1 MIKIYKKYEELINYL
16 IIGILTT
23 VVSLA
28 TYYLLTLTI
37 LDANNKVY
45 LQIANII
52 SWLASVTFAY
62 FTNRKFVFKV
72 KNKSNIKECLN
83 FYISRISTLLI
94 DMIIMYIYVS
104 RLKFDNKI
112 VKLIAQVAIIILNYI
127 LSKFIVFKSS
137 KEVENNGCTN

>member
-23 VVSLA
+23 IVSLA

-52 SWLASVTFAY
+52 SWLASVSFAY
-62 FTNRKFVFKV
+62 FTNRKYVFKV

-94 DMIIMYIYVS
+94 DMIIMYIFVS
-104 RLKFDNKI
+104 KLKFDNKI
-112 VKLIAQVAIIILNYI
+112 VKLIAQVVIIILNYI

-137 KEVENNGCTN
+137 KEVEK

>member
-28 TYYLLTLTI
+28 TYYLLTLTV

-62 FTNRKFVFKV
+62 FTNRKYVFKV

-83 FYISRISTLLI
+83 FYLSRISTLLI
-94 DMIIMYIYVS
+94 DMIIMYIFVS
-104 RLKFDNKI
+104 ILKFDNKI
-112 VKLIAQVAIIILNYI
+112 VKLVAQVVIIILNYI

-137 KEVENNGCTN
+137 KEVEK

>member
-23 VVSLA
+23 VISLA

-94 DMIIMYIYVS
+94 DMII
-104 RLKFDNKI
+104 L
-112 VKLIAQVAIIILNYI
+112 
-127 LSKFIVFKSS
+127 
-137 KEVENNGCTN
+137 

>member
-1 MIKIYKKYEELINYL
+1 MTKIYKKYEELINYL

-94 DMIIMYIYVS
+94 DMIIMYIFVS

-137 KEVENNGCTN
+137 KEVENNGYNN

>member
-62 FTNRKFVFKV
+62 FTNRKYVFKV

-83 FYISRISTLLI
+83 FYMSRISTLLI
-94 DMIIMYIYVS
+94 DMIIMYIFVS
-104 RLKFDNKI
+104 ILKFDNKI
-112 VKLIAQVAIIILNYI
+112 VKLIAQVVIIILNYI

-137 KEVENNGCTN
+137 KEVEK

>member
-1 MIKIYKKYEELINYL
+1 MTKIYKKYEELINYL

-23 VVSLA
+23 VVSLV

-62 FTNRKFVFKV
+62 FTNRKYVFKV

-94 DMIIMYIYVS
+94 DMIIMYIFVS

-137 KEVENNGCTN
+137 KEVEK

>member
-62 FTNRKFVFKV
+62 FTNRKYVFKV

-83 FYISRISTLLI
+83 FYMSRISTLII
-94 DMIIMYIYVS
+94 DMIIMYIFVS
-104 RLKFDNKI
+104 ILKFDNKI
-112 VKLIAQVAIIILNYI
+112 VKLIAQVVIIILNYI

-137 KEVENNGCTN
+137 KEVEK

>member
-1 MIKIYKKYEELINYL
+1 MIKIYKKYEELINDL

-23 VVSLA
+23 IVSLA
-28 TYYLLTLTI
+28 TYYLLTLTV

-94 DMIIMYIYVS
+94 DMIIMYIFVS

-112 VKLIAQVAIIILNYI
+112 VKLIAQVVIIILNYI

-137 KEVENNGCTN
+137 KEVEK

>member
-23 VVSLA
+23 IVSLA

-94 DMIIMYIYVS
+94 DMIIMYIFVS

-112 VKLIAQVAIIILNYI
+112 VKLIAQVVIIILNYI

-137 KEVENNGCTN
+137 KEVEK

>member
-23 VVSLA
+23 IVSLV

-62 FTNRKFVFKV
+62 FTNRKYVFKV

-94 DMIIMYIYVS
+94 DMIIMYIFVS
-104 RLKFDNKI
+104 ILKFDNKI
-112 VKLIAQVAIIILNYI
+112 VKLVAQVVIIILNYI

-137 KEVENNGCTN
+137 KEVEK

>member
-28 TYYLLTLTI
+28 TYYLLTLTV

-62 FTNRKFVFKV
+62 FTNRKYVFKV

-94 DMIIMYIYVS
+94 DMIIMYIFVS

-112 VKLIAQVAIIILNYI
+112 VKLIAQVVIIILNYI

-137 KEVENNGCTN
+137 KEVEK

>member
-23 VVSLA
+23 AVSLA

-62 FTNRKFVFKV
+62 FTNRKYVFKV
-72 KNKSNIKECLN
+72 KNKCNIKECLN

-94 DMIIMYIYVS
+94 DMIIMYIFVS

-112 VKLIAQVAIIILNYI
+112 VKLVAQIVIIILNYI

-137 KEVENNGCTN
+137 KEVEK

>member
-28 TYYLLTLTI
+28 TYYLLTLTV

-62 FTNRKFVFKV
+62 FTNRKYVFKV

-94 DMIIMYIYVS
+94 DMIIMYIFVS
-104 RLKFDNKI
+104 ILKFDNKI
-112 VKLIAQVAIIILNYI
+112 VKLVAQVVIIILNYI

-137 KEVENNGCTN
+137 KEVEK

>member
-62 FTNRKFVFKV
+62 FTNRKYVFKV

-94 DMIIMYIYVS
+94 DMIIMYIFVS
-104 RLKFDNKI
+104 KLKFDNKI
-112 VKLIAQVAIIILNYI
+112 VKLIAQVVIIILNYI

-137 KEVENNGCTN
+137 KEVEK

>member
-23 VVSLA
+23 IVSLA

-52 SWLASVTFAY
+52 SWIACVTFAY
-62 FTNRKFVFKV
+62 FTNRKYVFKV
-72 KNKSNIKECLN
+72 KNKSNIKEVIN
-83 FYISRISTLLI
+83 FYLSRISTLLI
-94 DMIIMYIYVS
+94 DMIIMYIFVS
-104 RLKFDNKI
+104 ILKYDNRI
-112 VKLIAQVAIIILNYI
+112 VKLIAQVVIIILNYT

-137 KEVENNGCTN
+137 KEVEK

>member
-23 VVSLA
+23 IVSLA

-52 SWLASVTFAY
+52 SWIACVTFAY
-62 FTNRKFVFKV
+62 FTNRKYVFKV
-72 KNKSNIKECLN
+72 KNKSNIKEVIN
-83 FYISRISTLLI
+83 FYLSRISTLLI
-94 DMIIMYIYVS
+94 DMIIMYVFVS
-104 RLKFDNKI
+104 ILKFDNRI
-112 VKLIAQVAIIILNYI
+112 VKLIAQVVIIILNYI

-137 KEVENNGCTN
+137 KEVEK

>member
-23 VVSLA
+23 VVSLV

-94 DMIIMYIYVS
+94 DMIIMYIFVS

-112 VKLIAQVAIIILNYI
+112 VKLVAQVVIIILNYI

-137 KEVENNGCTN
+137 KEVEK

>member
-23 VVSLA
+23 IVSLA

-37 LDANNKVY
+37 LDATNKLH

-52 SWLASVTFAY
+52 SWIACVTFAY
-62 FTNRKFVFKV
+62 FTNRKYVFKV
-72 KNKSNIKECLN
+72 KNKSNIKEVIN
-83 FYISRISTLLI
+83 FYLSRISTLVI
-94 DMIIMYIYVS
+94 DMIIMYIFVS
-104 RLKFDNKI
+104 ILKYDNRI
-112 VKLIAQVAIIILNYI
+112 VKLITQILIIILNYI

-137 KEVENNGCTN
+137 KEVEI

>member
-23 VVSLA
+23 IVSLA
-28 TYYLLTLTI
+28 TYYLLTLTV

-94 DMIIMYIYVS
+94 DMIIMYIFVS
-104 RLKFDNKI
+104 RLKCDNKI
-112 VKLIAQVAIIILNYI
+112 VKLIAQVVIIILNYI

-137 KEVENNGCTN
+137 NEVEK

>member
-23 VVSLA
+23 IVSLA

-62 FTNRKFVFKV
+62 FTNRKYVFKV

-83 FYISRISTLLI
+83 FYISRISTLII
-94 DMIIMYIYVS
+94 DMIIMYIFVS
-104 RLKFDNKI
+104 ILKFDNKI
-112 VKLIAQVAIIILNYI
+112 VKLIAQVVIIILNYI

-137 KEVENNGCTN
+137 KEVEK

>member
-1 MIKIYKKYEELINYL
+1 MTKIYKKYEELINYL

-37 LDANNKVY
+37 LDAENKVY

-62 FTNRKFVFKV
+62 FTNRKYVFKV

-94 DMIIMYIYVS
+94 DMIIMYIFVS

-112 VKLIAQVAIIILNYI
+112 VKLIAQVVIIILNYI

-137 KEVENNGCTN
+137 KEVEK

>member
-23 VVSLA
+23 IVSLA
-28 TYYLLTLTI
+28 TYYLLTLTV

-52 SWLASVTFAY
+52 SWLASVIFAY

-94 DMIIMYIYVS
+94 DMIIMYIFVS
-104 RLKFDNKI
+104 ILKFDNKI
-112 VKLIAQVAIIILNYI
+112 VKLIAQVVIIILNYI

-137 KEVENNGCTN
+137 KEVEK

>member
-23 VVSLA
+23 AVSLA

-62 FTNRKFVFKV
+62 FTNRKYVFKV

-94 DMIIMYIYVS
+94 DMIIMYIFVS

-112 VKLIAQVAIIILNYI
+112 VKLVAQIVIIILNYI

-137 KEVENNGCTN
+137 KEVEK

>member
-23 VVSLA
+23 IVSLV
-28 TYYLLTLTI
+28 TYYLLTLTV

-94 DMIIMYIYVS
+94 DMIIMYIFVS
-104 RLKFDNKI
+104 ILKFDNKI
-112 VKLIAQVAIIILNYI
+112 VKLVAQVVIIILNYI
-127 LSKFIVFKSS
+127 LSKFIVFKCS
-137 KEVENNGCTN
+137 KEVEK

>member
-23 VVSLA
+23 IVSLV

-72 KNKSNIKECLN
+72 RNKSNIKECLN

-94 DMIIMYIYVS
+94 DMIIMYIFVS
-104 RLKFDNKI
+104 ILKFDNKI
-112 VKLIAQVAIIILNYI
+112 VKLIAQVVIIILNYI

-137 KEVENNGCTN
+137 KEVEK

>member
-23 VVSLA
+23 IVSLV

-62 FTNRKFVFKV
+62 FTNRKYVFKV

-94 DMIIMYIYVS
+94 DMIIMYIFVS
-104 RLKFDNKI
+104 ILKFDNKI
-112 VKLIAQVAIIILNYI
+112 VKLIAQVVIIILNYI
-127 LSKFIVFKSS
+127 LSKFIIFKSS
-137 KEVENNGCTN
+137 KEVEK

>member
-23 VVSLA
+23 AVSLA

-62 FTNRKFVFKV
+62 FTNRKYVFKV

-94 DMIIMYIYVS
+94 DMIIMYIFVS
-104 RLKFDNKI
+104 ILKFDNKI
-112 VKLIAQVAIIILNYI
+112 VKLVAQIVIIILNYI

-137 KEVENNGCTN
+137 KEVDK